1 MNTEFNAF
9 ELLLPPLSCFSLF
22 LCCFFDVFFPFL
34 LSFGEHSEK
43 IPIKKKATKTRASS
57 FVFFFPFLLNFF
69 GFFSLVY
76 ESFHFLF
83 LLTEPENSIIIFIS
97 LSR

>member
-1 MNTEFNAF
+1 MHLSFFFLLFRAF
-9 ELLLPPLSCFSLF
+9 LSFFAAF
-22 LCCFFDVFFPFL
+22 LMFFFPFL

-69 GFFSLVY
+69 GFFSFVY